1 MRAKRAGR
9 GLNNQGWRGGDQFLN
24 SRPGALVEGEGQPA
38 LVEEGGP
45 RRGLSN
51 PYDWTVADI
60 DFLARHAAT
69 SPAKVALISGERVVD
84 FETLNGR
91 ANKAASV
98 FQKLGCL
105 THDRVAVMSF
115 NSIEGFEISN
125 GLRKVDLL
133 GVPVNYRLRDSE
145 VAYVLNDS
153 GARVV
158 VAGPDLVDVVDAA
171 RGEVVHDPHFV
182 ALGERT
188 PAGWLSYRDLMT
200 GPSDRLLNP
209 SGGGGLGASM
219 IYTSGTTGHPKGAWR
234 PNGVNIE
241 NVLQVI
247 SIFEL
252 GESDIHLMCG
262 PGYHSAVSFF
272 SALHQVLGA
281 TVVIQPKFEAEDA
294 LDQIERHGVTTTFM
308 APTLLQRLVD
318 AQVRRPRDVTSLR
331 ALILGAA
338 PCPNALKARAQAVF
352 GQVLWEFYGATE
364 TGINT
369 VLRPEDQL
377 RKPGSC
383 GTAVPGQEI
392 RLVNADG
399 KEVSDGEPGEF
410 MVRNTWLAEYY
421 QRPDATSKSLHD
433 GFFSVGDIA
442 YRDSD
447 GYYYIC
453 DRQIDMVISGGV
465 NIYPA
470 EIEAVLHAHPA
481 VMDVAVIG
489 VPDDQWGESVKAVV
503 QLRPGAAATPEELIS
518 FTTAKL
524 AGYKKPQ
531 SVDFVEELPRDAAGK
546 LLKRRI
552 REPYWARSGRRI

>member
-1 MRAKRAGR
+1 
-9 GLNNQGWRGGDQFLN
+9 
-24 SRPGALVEGEGQPA
+24 
-38 LVEEGGP
+38 
-45 RRGLSN
+45 
-51 PYDWTVADI
+51 VADF
-60 DFLARHAAT
+60 DFLARHATAN
-69 SPAKVALISGERVVD
+69 PAKIALISGERVVD
-84 FETLNGR
+84 FEVLNRR
-91 ANKAASV
+91 ADKAANV
-98 FQKLGCL
+98 FQKLGCVAG
-105 THDRVAVMSF
+105 DRVAVMSF
-115 NSIEGFEISN
+115 NSVEGFEISN
-125 GLRKVDLL
+125 GLRKVGLV
-133 GVPVNYRLRDSE
+133 GVPVNYRLRGSE

-153 GARVV
+153 GARVA
-158 VAGPDLVDVVDAA
+158 VAGPELVDVVDAA
-171 RGEVVHDPHFV
+171 RAEAAGDTQFM

-188 PAGWLSYRDLMT
+188 PPGWLSYQELMVDA
-200 GPSDRLLNP
+200 PDQP
-209 SGGGGLGASM
+209 SGDSDGGALGASM
-219 IYTSGTTGHPKGAWR
+219 IYTSGTTGQPKGAWR

-252 GESDIHLMCG
+252 SDTDIHLMCG

-281 TVVIQPKFEAEDA
+281 TIVVQPKFEAESA
-294 LDQIERHGVTTTFM
+294 LDLVERHRVTTAFM

-318 AQVRRPRDVTSLR
+318 AQVRKPRDVSSLR
-331 ALILGAA
+331 ALIIGAA
-338 PCPNALKARAQAVF
+338 PCPHALKVRAQAAF

-392 RLVNADG
+392 RLVGADG
-399 KEVSDGEPGEF
+399 KEVPDGEPGEF

-421 QRPDATSKSLHD
+421 QRPDATGKSMHD

-442 YRDSD
+442 YRDGE
-447 GYYYIC
+447 GYFYIC
-453 DRQIDMVISGGV
+453 DRQVDMVISGGV

-470 EIEAVLHAHPA
+470 EVEAALHAHPA

-503 QLRPGAAATPEELIS
+503 QLRPGATATADELID
-518 FTTAKL
+518 FTTERL
-524 AGYKKPQ
+524 AGYKKPR
-531 SVDFVEELPRDAAGK
+531 SVDFVEELPRDATGK
-546 LLKRRI
+546 LLKRKI
-552 REPYWARSGRRI
+552 REPYWAGSGRRI

>member
-1 MRAKRAGR
+1 M
-9 GLNNQGWRGGDQFLN
+9 
-24 SRPGALVEGEGQPA
+24 
-38 LVEEGGP
+38 
-45 RRGLSN
+45 
-51 PYDWTVADI
+51 ADF
-60 DFLARHAAT
+60 DFLARHAAAK
-69 SPAKVALISGERVVD
+69 PDKVALISGERSVD
-84 FETLNGR
+84 FETLNRR
-91 ANKAASV
+91 ANKAADL
-98 FQKLGCL
+98 FRTLGCV

-125 GLRKVDLL
+125 GLRKVSLV
-133 GVPVNYRLRDSE
+133 GVPVNYRLRGAE
-145 VAYVLNDS
+145 IAHVLNDS
-153 GARVV
+153 GSRVL
-158 VAGPDLVDVVDAA
+158 VAGPELVDFVDAA
-171 RGEVVHDPHFV
+171 RGEVTHDTRFV
-182 ALGERT
+182 ALGDRT
-188 PAGWLSYRDLMT
+188 PAGWLSYSKLMAEASEKT
-200 GPSDRLLNP
+200 P
-209 SGGGGLGASM
+209 SGSDGGALGASM

-252 GESDIHLMCG
+252 GESDVHLMCG

-281 TVVIQPKFEAEDA
+281 TIVVLPKFEAEAA
-294 LDQIERHGVTTTFM
+294 LNAIARHGVTTSFM
-308 APTLLQRLVD
+308 APTLLQRLIE
-318 AQVRRPRDVTSLR
+318 AQVRAPQDTSSLR

-338 PCPNALKARAQAVF
+338 PCPYALKVRAEAAF
-352 GQVLWEFYGATE
+352 GPVLWEFYGATE

-392 RLVNADG
+392 HLAGADG
-399 KEVSDGEPGEF
+399 REVPDGEPGEF

-421 QRPDATSKSLHD
+421 QRPDATARSLHD

-442 YRDSD
+442 YRDGD

-470 EIEAVLHAHPA
+470 EVEAVLHAHPA
-481 VMDVAVIG
+481 VLDVAVIG
-489 VPDDQWGESVKAVV
+489 VPDAQWGESVKAVV
-503 QLRPGAAATPEELIS
+503 QLRRGAAATDSELIA
-518 FTTAKL
+518 FAGENL
-524 AGYKKPQ
+524 AGYKKPR
-531 SVDFVEELPRDAAGK
+531 SIDFVDELPRDAAGK
-546 LLKRRI
+546 LLKRKI
-552 REPYWARSGRRI
+552 REPYWAGTGRKI